1 MKNTHKKQLNPRNY
15 DAMSKD
21 EIVSFLIEEQTRN
34 NELETKLAAMQ
45 EMFKKVMDQH
55 YGKKS
60 EKTKA
65 LKDQLSLIFDEVE
78 VTSSTDEE
86 LESELDDEK
95 VVVTKKKQGRK
106 KISESNANLEV
117 VEIVHPMDELIEAG
131 YEKIGEKT
139 LEKYR
144 YQPAKIWIDRHIYP
158 VYQKELEDGCT
169 DVKSLYEGHTF
180 LKGSGASES
189 LVASVI
195 NDKYAKSLP
204 LYRIEQSFKDLKADI
219 SRQTMSNWL
228 MLASRSYLTP
238 LYECMKHQLLQCDIL
253 HADETTVKVINHQDG
268 SDNQKSYMW
277 LYRSGVTQPNIL
289 IYEYQPG
296 RGQRYPKEFLEDFKG
311 YLHSDGYEVYKNLD
325 GTTQVG
331 CLAHGRRKIVESL
344 KSVIGETEGKRIGST
359 ILKSI
364 NHIFSEDKKLSSLEY
379 ADRKTKRDETL
390 KPLFD
395 ALKNQLSDAN
405 LKVLPSSVLGK
416 AIQYN
421 LNQFE
426 IFQRVLLDGR
436 LELTNNR
443 AERGIK
449 PFVIGRKN
457 WMFSNTTRGAKE
469 SGIMYSIV
477 QSAKENGLRVE
488 PYLIHI
494 FESMS
499 QKTAYDPT
507 YLDSLLPHS
516 KSLPDHLYIKSKPS
530 R

>member
-1 MKNTHKKQLNPRNY
+1 M
-15 DAMSKD
+15 
-21 EIVSFLIEEQTRN
+21 
-34 NELETKLAAMQ
+34 
-45 EMFKKVMDQH
+45 
-55 YGKKS
+55 
-60 EKTKA
+60 
-65 LKDQLSLIFDEVE
+65 
-78 VTSSTDEE
+78 
-86 LESELDDEK
+86 
-95 VVVTKKKQGRK
+95 
-106 KISESNANLEV
+106 
-117 VEIVHPMDELIEAG
+117 
-131 YEKIGEKT
+131 
-139 LEKYR
+139 
-144 YQPAKIWIDRHIYP
+144 
-158 VYQKELEDGCT
+158 
-169 DVKSLYEGHTF
+169 
-180 LKGSGASES
+180 
-189 LVASVI
+189 
-195 NDKYAKSLP
+195 
-204 LYRIEQSFKDLKADI
+204 
-219 SRQTMSNWL
+219 
-228 MLASRSYLTP
+228 
-238 LYECMKHQLLQCDIL
+238 
-253 HADETTVKVINHQDG
+253 
-268 SDNQKSYMW
+268 
-277 LYRSGVTQPNIL
+277 
-289 IYEYQPG
+289 
-296 RGQRYPKEFLEDFKG
+296 
-311 YLHSDGYEVYKNLD
+311 YKNLD

-364 NHIFSEDKKLSSLEY
+364 NHIFSEDKKLSSLEC

-426 IFQRVLLDGR
+426 SFQRVLLDGR